1 MWGIFLSGCMLKIA
15 INGYGRIGRNVLRA
29 WVERG
34 CPQDLQF
41 VAINDLGDAHTL
53 MHLTRYDSTHGRF
66 TGHADLEAQAL
77 VITEPIHQQKY
88 VIPLLQES
96 MPEQLPW
103 QTLEVDVVLEC
114 TGQFRAK
121 AQAARHLQAGAKKVI
136 IGAAPFDEVDA
147 TIVYGVNHQQLTHE
161 QKIISSVSCTT
172 HALVPLMKILDEA
185 FGIESA
191 LMTEIHAVTS
201 DQVLLDHT
209 HRDLRRGR
217 AAAHNII
224 PTTSSSIGALKRV
237 LPHLADKI
245 DGYSIRVPT
254 LNVAAID
261 LSFVAQ
267 QAMTI
272 EAINR
277 LFKAKSV
284 NEYQSILAYC
294 DEWLVSSDFNHSPY
308 SLIFDATET
317 KVVGRQAKVLAWYDN
332 EWGYANRLL
341 DLCLVLAKMR

>member
-1 MWGIFLSGCMLKIA
+1 
-15 INGYGRIGRNVLRA
+15 
-29 WVERG
+29 
-34 CPQDLQF
+34 
-41 VAINDLGDAHTL
+41 
-53 MHLTRYDSTHGRF
+53 
-66 TGHADLEAQAL
+66 
-77 VITEPIHQQKY
+77 
-88 VIPLLQES
+88 
-96 MPEQLPW
+96 
-103 QTLEVDVVLEC
+103 VVLEC
-114 TGQFRAK
+114 TGFFRAK
-121 AQAARHLQAGAKKVI
+121 KEAARHLQAGAEKVI

-172 HALVPLMKILDEA
+172 HALVPMMKILDEA

-209 HRDLRRGR
+209 HRDLRRSR
-217 AAAHNII
+217 AAGHNII

-245 DGYSIRVPT
+245 AGYSIRVPT

-261 LSFVAQ
+261 LSFVAEKP
-267 QAMTI
+267 MTV
-272 EAINR
+272 ELPLMPYLKKNP
-277 LFKAKSV
+277 V
-284 NEYQSILAYC
+284 NEYQEILSYC

-317 KVVGRQAKVLAWYDN
+317 KVVGQQAKVLAWYDN

>member
-1 MWGIFLSGCMLKIA
+1 MSESPLRIA

-34 CPQDLQF
+34 CPSQLEF
-41 VAINDLGDAHTL
+41 VAINDLGDPEAL
-53 MHLTRYDSTHGRF
+53 VHLTRYDSTHGRF
-66 TGHADLEAQAL
+66 IGKADLDDTDL
-77 VITEPIHQQKY
+77 VIKASEGATSY
-88 VIPLLQES
+88 RIPLLQQAQ
-96 MPEQLPW
+96 PELLPW
-103 QTLEVDVVLEC
+103 QALQVDVVLEC
-114 TGQFRAK
+114 TGFFRAK
-121 AQAARHLQAGAKKVI
+121 KEAARHLQAGADKVI

-147 TIVYGVNHQQLTHE
+147 TIVYGVNHLLLTHE

-172 HALVPLMKILDEA
+172 HALVPMMKILDEA
-185 FGIESA
+185 FGIQSA

-209 HRDLRRGR
+209 HRDLRRSR
-217 AAAHNII
+217 AAGHNII

-245 DGYSIRVPT
+245 AGYSIRVPT

-261 LSFVAQ
+261 LSFVAEKP
-267 QAMTI
+267 MTA
-272 EAINR
+272 EAINA
-277 LFKAKSV
+277 LFKKKAA
-284 NEYQSILAYC
+284 NEYHEILSYC

-317 KVVGRQAKVLAWYDN
+317 KIVGQQAKVLAWYDN